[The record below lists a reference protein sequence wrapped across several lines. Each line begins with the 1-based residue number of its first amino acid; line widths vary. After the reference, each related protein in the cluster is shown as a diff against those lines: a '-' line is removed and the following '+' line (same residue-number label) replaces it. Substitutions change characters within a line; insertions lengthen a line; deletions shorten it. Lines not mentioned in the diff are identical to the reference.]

1 MDLNLIRKKIAARMI
16 KSYAELHQ
24 HIGLIA
30 HNCMKYN
37 GRESDYGVV
46 TRDFEANA
54 DDFIQQAVASASAMV
69 ASSDA
74 SKKEQSTDD
83 EKPKDESEKKE
94 VPASSAP
101 SSAPVKSDLA
111 SSLNAKPDND
121 SKAESSKDT
130 EEKSKEDTNETTGKK
145 HQGGS
150 GKDAEIGA

>member
-54 DDFIQQAVASASAMV
+54 DEFIQQAVASASAV
-69 ASSDA
+69 AASSDA
-74 SKKEQSTDD
+74 SKKDQSTDD
-83 EKPKDESEKKE
+83 EKPKDESAEKE
-94 VPASSAP
+94 GPAGSAP
-101 SSAPVKSDLA
+101 SSVPVKSEPA
-111 SSLNAKPDND
+111 SSFNAKPSND
-121 SKAESSKDT
+121 SKD
-130 EEKSKEDTNETTGKK
+130 SKEKPKEGSDETTGAKE
-145 HQGGS
+145 QGG
-150 GKDAEIGA
+150 IGE